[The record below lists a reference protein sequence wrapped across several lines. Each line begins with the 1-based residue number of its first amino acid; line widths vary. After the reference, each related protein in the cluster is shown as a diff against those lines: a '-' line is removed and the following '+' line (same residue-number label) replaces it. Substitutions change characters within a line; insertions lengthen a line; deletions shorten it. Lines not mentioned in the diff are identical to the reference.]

1 MTGVLVVDDS
11 RLVRTV
17 VAGILTDHGYEVGTA
32 SDGREAVELVAAA
45 RPDVVTMDV
54 EMPEMDGIEATE
66 RIMTEHPT
74 PIVMVSAHT
83 ETGADATL
91 QALAR
96 GAVDFVPKPALEGTL
111 DVEAM
116 AEDLIAT
123 VETASSADVT
133 AIDPA
138 RVPGERGETRPPT
151 GEWTDADPDD
161 RAEGSRTP
169 PEARAPVLDVD
180 PDVEPADQPTV
191 VIGASAGGPGVIE
204 TILARLPAAIDA
216 RVLVV
221 QHMPD
226 DFTARFATRLD
237 GVSEYAV
244 REASDGD
251 VVRGGEAVVAKG
263 NYHLSVE
270 DRDDDGLVLGL
281 DRSDPVHS
289 VRPAIDVTMRSVAE
303 TAPPPLVGV
312 VCTGMGRDG
321 AAGVEAVHA
330 AGGTSVVQD
339 PETSPVSGM
348 PRQAVATGRVDLVR
362 PAESIPK
369 AICEAITG
377 STQPEGAHA

>member
-11 RLVRTV
+11 RLMRTV

-45 RPDVVTMDV
+45 DPDVVTMDV

-91 QALAR
+91 RALAR
-96 GAVDFVPKPALEGTL
+96 GAVDFVPKPAIETDL
-111 DVEAM
+111 DVGAM
-116 AEDLIAT
+116 SDELIET
-123 VETASSADVT
+123 VETASSADVS
-133 AIDPA
+133 AIDPD
-138 RVPGERGETRPPT
+138 RVPGARGDDRPPA
-151 GEWTDADPDD
+151 GEWIGTEDG
-161 RAEGSRTP
+161 AEGSSTAGEDRP
-169 PEARAPVLDVD
+169 PVVDVD
-180 PDVEPADQPTV
+180 PDAEPADQPTV
-191 VIGASAGGPGVIE
+191 VIGASAGGPGVVE
-204 TILARLPAAIDA
+204 SILARLPAAIDA

-226 DFTARFATRLD
+226 EFTGRFAHRLD
-237 GVSEYAV
+237 GASEYAV
-244 REASDGD
+244 REASDGAI
-251 VVRGGEAVVAKG
+251 VRSGEAVVAKG
-263 NYHLSVE
+263 DYHLRAE
-270 DRDDDGLVLGL
+270 ELDGDGLVLGL
-281 DRSDPVHS
+281 DRTDPVHS

-321 AAGVEAVHA
+321 AAGIEAIHA

-339 PETSPVSGM
+339 PETSPVAGM
-348 PRQAVATGRVDLVR
+348 PRQAIATGRVDEVR
-362 PAESIPK
+362 PAESIPG

-377 STQPEGAHA
+377 STQPEGVHA